1 MKLHK
6 SSLSFRATE
15 EESEDWLDGEQGV
28 GVHLV
33 GSQTGLSARHRC
45 AVRVMSSTWCP
56 EKLSAC
62 PPLAQRHQHSFSL
75 LGPSLVP
82 TMWAEGC

>member
-15 EESEDWLDGEQGV
+15 DQFEDWLEMEQGV

-33 GSQTGLSARHRC
+33 GSQT
-45 AVRVMSSTWCP
+45 
-56 EKLSAC
+56 KLSAEPRCVVKDVPAHCQRAGSTGGLRDC
-62 PPLAQRHQHSFSL
+62 PPVL
-75 LGPSLVP
+75 L
-82 TMWAEGC
+82 